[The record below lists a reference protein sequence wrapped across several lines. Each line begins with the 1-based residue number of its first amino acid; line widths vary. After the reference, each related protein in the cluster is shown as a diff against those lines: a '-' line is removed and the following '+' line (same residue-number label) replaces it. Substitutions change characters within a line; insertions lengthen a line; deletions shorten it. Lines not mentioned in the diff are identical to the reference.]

1 MSVTMVKIKTSSDG
15 LCWQR
20 FRIVKVSPWL
30 VGMQTLTTSLEVYLI
45 VTWYKMAKTK
55 MVEGGLKKEERG
67 TLGCKQENLLQK
79 NYVSTAN
86 PESQTEGDLEF
97 FRYKE
102 SLNPEDILS
111 QIRKIQKIS
120 SALVTENEFCYHQ
133 LIGVTLYKTHIIEKP
148 YCAQSLERLGSYL
161 EIQLCVVLF
170 NYTFTLSKHGSMEK
184 KSLFCTHS
192 QRETKQSMVNL

>member
-1 MSVTMVKIKTSSDG
+1 MSVTMVKTKTSSDG

-67 TLGCKQENLLQK
+67 ELWDAKQESLLQK
-79 NYVSTAN
+79 KYVSTAN

-111 QIRKIQKIS
+111 QISKIQKIL
-120 SALVTENEFCYHQ
+120 SAPITE
-133 LIGVTLYKTHIIEKP
+133 
-148 YCAQSLERLGSYL
+148 
-161 EIQLCVVLF
+161 
-170 NYTFTLSKHGSMEK
+170 M
-184 KSLFCTHS
+184 
-192 QRETKQSMVNL
+192 NLL

>member
-1 MSVTMVKIKTSSDG
+1 MVKIKTSSDG

-20 FRIVKVSPWL
+20 FREGKVSPWL

-67 TLGCKQENLLQK
+67 ELWDAKQESLLQK
-79 NYVSTAN
+79 KYVSTAN

-111 QIRKIQKIS
+111 QISKIQKIL
-120 SALVTENEFCYHQ
+120 SAPITE
-133 LIGVTLYKTHIIEKP
+133 
-148 YCAQSLERLGSYL
+148 
-161 EIQLCVVLF
+161 
-170 NYTFTLSKHGSMEK
+170 M
-184 KSLFCTHS
+184 
-192 QRETKQSMVNL
+192 NLL